1 MFLTGK
7 IYGDPHFIV
16 PLMSNETLCYS
27 IQGYPGLAFNLIS
40 NKHFIINAV
49 FVDSVGD
56 TSEATW
62 IGKLAVIPQNGNN
75 SDIMVFDSV
84 NQEVTIVGQG
94 TFRASA
100 IQKIIIN
107 ENGNIKFT
115 KGVQTA
121 GNPTVHVSYTKPQ
134 ADFDVTLYSNHLDV
148 DWNLQYD
155 EFADLHGLMGKDMC
169 SVAKLKTKSSYNKN
183 SFYLNRTAILYI
195 CLFLLL
201 STTIQ
206 NSSVIK

>member
-1 MFLTGK
+1 MGCLSTTTQNKCVKLVQVSFNDHKRSCMHNNCHPTVA

-16 PLMSNETLCYS
+16 PLASNETLCYF

-75 SDIMVFDSV
+75 SDTVVFDSV

-107 ENGNIKFT
+107 ENGHI
-115 KGVQTA
+115 KGVQT
-121 GNPTVHVSYTKPQ
+121 GNSTVHVSYTKPQ
-134 ADFDVTLYSNHLDV
+134 ADFDVTLYSDHLDV
-148 DWNLQYD
+148 DWNMQYD
-155 EFADLHGLMGKDMC
+155 EFADLHCM
-169 SVAKLKTKSSYNKN
+169 A
-183 SFYLNRTAILYI
+183 
-195 CLFLLL
+195 
-201 STTIQ
+201 
-206 NSSVIK
+206 